1 MSRLGSPIVGQT
13 SSVAP
18 LRFFA
23 TAFPDMHRELYS
35 FYDVGDTVVVE
46 LALQGTTRAAGI
58 ASGNCAANRKAD
70 GRTVL

>member
-13 SSVAP
+13 SRSHVEV
-18 LRFFA
+18 FA

-35 FYDVGDTVVVE
+35 FYDVGDHGRRRAR
-46 LALQGTTRAAGI
+46 LAGKPTRGAGI